1 MPTRA
6 RRSER
11 AEELARD
18 HPEAAPLL
26 DFYRDLLEI
35 QEPLS
40 EHRSLRSWGDRVSV
54 PPGADGSTALRLD
67 RLPVD
72 DLLDDFRR
80 FLEDLVPAATPVLK
94 PVGRRL
100 ATGPSDAA
108 SRTLEAF
115 LAGRRLEGPAGELGC
130 TPFQL
135 AFFPRAFLQPVAEG
149 LASLAPAR
157 AGAGSGHGNGD
168 PDGDPRT
175 ECPVCG
181 HPPVVGLIAD
191 EQEVENRRRLV
202 CSLCATAW
210 PFPRLTCPA
219 CGETEPDLLGHY
231 VAEEWPHLRLEEC
244 ESCGRYLKT
253 ADLRE
258 DGHAVPVVDDLASP
272 ELDVW
277 ADDQELRKIHRNVLG
292 I

>member
-1 MPTRA
+1 M
-6 RRSER
+6 RRW
-11 AEELARD
+11 A
-18 HPEAAPLL
+18 
-26 DFYRDLLEI
+26 
-35 QEPLS
+35 
-40 EHRSLRSWGDRVSV
+40 DRVSV
-54 PPGADGSTALRLD
+54 TAGEVGTALRLE

-72 DLLDDFRR
+72 ELLDDFRR
-80 FLEDLVPAATPVLK
+80 FLDELVPEATSVLK

-100 ATGPSDAA
+100 ATGTSDTA

-115 LAGRRLEGPAGELGC
+115 LAGRGLEGPAEELGC

-135 AFFPRAFLQPVAEG
+135 AFFPRAFMQPLAEG
-149 LASLAPAR
+149 LASIAPAP
-157 AGAGSGHGNGD
+157 GDPGSGSEDGHPGGD
-168 PDGDPRT
+168 PTT

-181 HPPVVGLIAD
+181 RLPVMGLIAD
-191 EQEVENRRRLV
+191 EQEAEGRRRLV
-202 CSLCATAW
+202 CSLCGSAW

-219 CGETEPDLLGHY
+219 CGETEADLLGHY
-231 VAEEWPHLRLEEC
+231 VAETWPHLRVEEC

-258 DGHAVPVVDDLASP
+258 DGYAVPVVDDLASP

-277 ADDQELRKIHRNVLG
+277 ADDRELRKIQRNVLG